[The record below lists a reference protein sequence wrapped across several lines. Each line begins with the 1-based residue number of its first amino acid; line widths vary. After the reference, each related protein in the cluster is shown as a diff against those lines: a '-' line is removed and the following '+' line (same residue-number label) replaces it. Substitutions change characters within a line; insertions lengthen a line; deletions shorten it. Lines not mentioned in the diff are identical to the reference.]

1 MVFLKHRI
9 SMFEYDIPEGF
20 SDSSYG
26 NDMCP
31 SIANDDLDLQIF
43 IDAKDPEDR
52 EESSYARFSVIHAS
66 EYGECGNTL
75 FESESFEDVL
85 VYIDQVR
92 SELGGSKR

>member
-1 MVFLKHRI
+1 MFRFKHRL
-9 SMFEYDIPEGF
+9 SFFEHVLPDGF
-20 SDSSYG
+20 YDSSYG

-52 EESSYARFSVIHAS
+52 EESNYPRFSVIHAS

-75 FESESFEDVL
+75 FESESFEEVL
-85 VYIDQVR
+85 SYVEEVKAGT
-92 SELGGSKR
+92 SNAT